1 MIEEYFNTFI
11 NSLESFRL
19 TGGSNTEFDEDVIKN
34 IDKMTPLR
42 DDFVDLTKIVFSYS
56 ASADLDLDGFKNFFE
71 KLVPFLF
78 KPANVN
84 TSTNI
89 DFDNYKFFAYELML
103 YFITILL
110 KYRKYNEAAYFIN
123 SQYFFKDQNNNLT
136 HCNIDIFNSH
146 ITSLTEI
153 RNRRLQLNRIDLVA
167 DLIKQRA
174 TRQDIFFTE
183 LLDTDLILHYITSL
197 QIQNFAWFPKC
208 SVFNEIW
215 GRKIEFFLRLISKE
229 YFEKVKKIFDVRDIE
244 SLKKLIVKYLQ
255 ERDGNKG
262 KHFNFSEH
270 HILPIED
277 VIALES
283 IGTLY

>member
-1 MIEEYFNTFI
+1 
-11 NSLESFRL
+11 
-19 TGGSNTEFDEDVIKN
+19 
-34 IDKMTPLR
+34 
-42 DDFVDLTKIVFSYS
+42 VFSYS
-56 ASADLDLDGFKNFFE
+56 ASVDLDLGSFKNFFE
-71 KLVPFLF
+71 KLVPYLS

-84 TSTNI
+84 TWTRI
-89 DFDNYKFFAYELML
+89 DFDNYKFFVYELML
-103 YFITILL
+103 YFIAILL
-110 KYRKYNEAAYFIN
+110 KYRKYNEVAYFIN
-123 SQYFFKDQNNNLT
+123 SQYFFKDENNNLT
-136 HCNIDIFNSH
+136 HCNIDIFNSY

-183 LLDTDLILHYITSL
+183 LLDTDLIPHYITSL
-197 QIQNFAWFPKC
+197 QTQDFAWFPRC
-208 SVFNEIW
+208 SVFNERW

-229 YFEKVKKIFDVRDIE
+229 YFEKVKKIFNIGDIE
-244 SLKKLIVKYLQ
+244 SLKRLIVKYLQ

-277 VIALES
+277 VIVLES
-283 IGTLY
+283 IGTVY